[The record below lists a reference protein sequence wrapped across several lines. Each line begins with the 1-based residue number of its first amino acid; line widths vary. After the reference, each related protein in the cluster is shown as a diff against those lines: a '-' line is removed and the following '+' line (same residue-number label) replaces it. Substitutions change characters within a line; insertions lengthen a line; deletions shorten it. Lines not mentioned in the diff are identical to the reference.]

1 MSKLL
6 IVDDEIN
13 IRELIKKYAS
23 FEGYDVYEALDGIEA
38 IEKCKN
44 EDFDIVIMDVMMPE
58 LDGFSAVKE
67 IRKIKNIPII
77 MLSARGEE
85 YDRLHGFDLG
95 IDDYVV
101 KPFSPKELMMRVNAI
116 LTRYRANYSVNTNK
130 VYVYEGLK
138 IDYSARIVYV
148 NDERLDMT
156 PKEYDLLTYLIKNEN
171 MAIKREELL
180 SKVWGYDFFGDD
192 RTLDTHMKLLR
203 KKLGDYGQCIVTLR
217 GIGYR
222 FEKNLS

>member
-13 IRELIKKYAS
+13 IRELIKKYAL
-23 FEGYDVYEALDGIEA
+23 FEGYEVVEALDGIEA

-67 IRKIKNIPII
+67 IRKTKNIPII

-101 KPFSPKELMMRVNAI
+101 KPFSPKELMMRLNAI

-203 KKLGDYGQCIVTLR
+203 RKLGEYGKNIITLR
-217 GIGYR
+217 GVGYR
-222 FEKNLS
+222 FEKK

>member
-1 MSKLL
+1 MSRLL
-6 IVDDEIN
+6 IVDDETN
-13 IRELIKKYAS
+13 IRELIKKYAA
-23 FEGYDVYEALDGIEA
+23 FEGYEVEEATNGLEA
-38 IEKCKN
+38 IEKCQTGSFN
-44 EDFDIVIMDVMMPE
+44 LVIMDVMMPE

-67 IRKIKNIPII
+67 IRKTKNIPII

-116 LTRYRANYSVNTNK
+116 LNRYLANSIVVPSNE
-130 VYVYEGLK
+130 YVCEKLK
-138 IDYSARIVYV
+138 IDLKARIVTIDGV
-148 NDERLDMT
+148 RIEMT
-156 PKEYDLLTYLIKNEN
+156 PKEYELLTYLIKNEN
-171 MAIKREELL
+171 MAVTREELL

-203 KKLGDYGQCIVTLR
+203 RKLGEYGKHIVTLR
-217 GIGYR
+217 GVGYR
-222 FEKNLS
+222 FDK

>member
-23 FEGYDVYEALDGIEA
+23 FEGYEVVEALDGIEA

-67 IRKIKNIPII
+67 IRKTKNIPII

-101 KPFSPKELMMRVNAI
+101 KPFSPKELMMRLNAI

-138 IDYSARIVYV
+138 IDYSARIVY
-148 NDERLDMT
+148 N
-156 PKEYDLLTYLIKNEN
+156 KN
-171 MAIKREELL
+171 
-180 SKVWGYDFFGDD
+180 
-192 RTLDTHMKLLR
+192 RT
-203 KKLGDYGQCIVTLR
+203 
-217 GIGYR
+217 
-222 FEKNLS
+222 

>member
-13 IRELIKKYAS
+13 IRELIKKYAT
-23 FEGYDVYEALDGIEA
+23 FEGYEVFEALDGLEA

-44 EDFDIVIMDVMMPE
+44 EEFDIVIMDVMMPE

-67 IRKIKNIPII
+67 IRKMKNIPII

-116 LTRYRANYSVNTNK
+116 LTRYRANYSGSTNK

-156 PKEYDLLTYLIKNEN
+156 PKEYELLTYLIKNEN

-203 KKLGDYGQCIVTLR
+203 RKLGEYGKNIITLR
-217 GIGYR
+217 GVGYR
-222 FEKNLS
+222 FEK